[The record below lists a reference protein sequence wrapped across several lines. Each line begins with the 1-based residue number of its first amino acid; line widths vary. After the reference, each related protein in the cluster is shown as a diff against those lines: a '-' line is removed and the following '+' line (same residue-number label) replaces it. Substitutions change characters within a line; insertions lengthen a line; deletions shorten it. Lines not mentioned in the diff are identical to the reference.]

1 MAPSPLP
8 ALLVDAAIRAAL
20 TSGASVNKVSAIT
33 SAAVRAALSM
43 QGNESALVSV
53 PADIVDRVP
62 PIAEEMAAQHKMT
75 RVTGQACNYGHQAY
89 RAARKVC
96 SPVEAKRIRKVNRVA
111 GVAKHDFGIDVGTNL
126 LENLAVD
133 LEHHAGTDEALENLT
148 GSWES
153 IDDGIVLVGDWVY
166 GTHGSQYK
174 ISVLNGD
181 ISFTEGSRTGT
192 LLAAGDALEGQIN
205 NTDGTLHGYIQISST
220 TAFGEPCPV
229 SRFRKSPDV
238 DWDLPLL
245 ASRSRTPNPKSSRT
259 PP

>member
-1 MAPSPLP
+1 MSL
-8 ALLVDAAIRAAL
+8 ALASAIMEGAIRG
-20 TSGASVNKVSAIT
+20 GASRQVA
-33 SAAVRAALSM
+33 AAVA
-43 QGNESALVSV
+43 SALFRSGESKGEAVLIDV
-53 PADIVDRVP
+53 PDVVADDIPVVAASMATQRV
-62 PIAEEMAAQHKMT
+62 AGA
-75 RVTGQACNYGHQAY
+75 VFGQEFRDSGRAY
-89 RAARKVC
+89 
-96 SPVEAKRIRKVNRVA
+96 EAIRKVLPRDLARDVRQVNRA
-111 GVAKHDFGIDVGTNL
+111 ANKARHRSSWGGKAN
-126 LENLAVD
+126 VD
-133 LEHHAGTDEALENLT
+133 
-148 GSWES
+148 GSWVANKMSKQKSEF
-153 IDDGIVLVGDWVY
+153 DDCMGDWVY